1 MDIYLKVTAGV
12 LITAILCLVL
22 SRHRADISLLLAIC
36 VCCMVALAAVSYLQ
50 PVLALAN
57 KLVQMGQLS
66 SELLRALFKVSGI
79 GLISQIACL
88 ICVDADNQSLGKVL
102 QILTT
107 AVVLSICVPLLD
119 EILSLLETALGEI

>member
-107 AVVLSICVPLLD
+107 AVVLSICVPLLE